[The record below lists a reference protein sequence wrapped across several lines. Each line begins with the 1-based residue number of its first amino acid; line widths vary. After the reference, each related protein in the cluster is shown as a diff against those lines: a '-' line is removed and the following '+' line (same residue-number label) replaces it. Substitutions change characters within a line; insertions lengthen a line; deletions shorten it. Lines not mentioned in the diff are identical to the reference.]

1 MNLNYAI
8 ASFITFMI
16 CSAVGIFVYQ
26 KGRRLLANRLYS
38 FLSFSLAFWAIGFFM
53 HAVVAEPS
61 QCLFW
66 GRFSHIGASFIPIFY
81 LFFILY
87 LVKPKLHRKLL
98 IPIGLIVASI
108 YSILSFHK
116 NFFTSVS
123 PKINL
128 TQWADPGSVYPLFI
142 VYFLGLPIFAYIY
155 LLFNFKN
162 QTPVKKNQLSYVL
175 FASLLGYVG
184 GSSTFLSVYGIK
196 IPFIHP
202 YGLYL
207 LSAYNLIIAYAIV
220 RHQLFDIKVII
231 KKTLVFAGMFA
242 FSFGVIVATAL
253 ITQELLPQYFGA
265 SRLVSLALSA
275 VIIVFSLRPLENFL
289 INVTNKYLFQKKYD
303 PHKVLKEFAD
313 EALTILNLDKL
324 CDVTVDTLA
333 NNLYL
338 TNCAVLLLG
347 YEEVGYEIY
356 HSFGIDSKGLYFNA
370 ENPLIK
376 HFKKREQLLLYESYD
391 KSLQA
396 QDDVKKEMD
405 KIKSQVCLSLT
416 IRNELVGILSLGAK
430 KSDQPYDADDIDI
443 LTTLTK
449 TLSIAISNARL
460 FMQAAQNE
468 KLAAIGTITSAINH
482 EICKPLGSISAS
494 MQLFNLDLDGGKYK
508 NHDELLDKV
517 KNVMQDSEK
526 QICRAINIT
535 SKLSGFAKPK
545 NLIETKPVDIS
556 ESIEEALV
564 LLKHKLELAK
574 IKIEKNIPGNLSKI
588 MVDEDQLQQI
598 FFNLLKNAAEAIKEN
613 GTIAIVAEEDDKKV
627 KMQVQDT
634 GCGIYE
640 DKLNNIFKPFYT
652 TKGKTNGSGYG
663 LSVVRELIQR
673 NRGNITVKSKVG
685 KGTTFYLE
693 FLKA

>member
-1 MNLNYAI
+1 
-8 ASFITFMI
+8 
-16 CSAVGIFVYQ
+16 
-26 KGRRLLANRLYS
+26 
-38 FLSFSLAFWAIGFFM
+38 
-53 HAVVAEPS
+53 
-61 QCLFW
+61 
-66 GRFSHIGASFIPIFY
+66 
-81 LFFILY
+81 
-87 LVKPKLHRKLL
+87 
-98 IPIGLIVASI
+98 
-108 YSILSFHK
+108 
-116 NFFTSVS
+116 
-123 PKINL
+123 
-128 TQWADPGSVYPLFI
+128 
-142 VYFLGLPIFAYIY
+142 
-155 LLFNFKN
+155 
-162 QTPVKKNQLSYVL
+162 
-175 FASLLGYVG
+175 
-184 GSSTFLSVYGIK
+184 
-196 IPFIHP
+196 
-202 YGLYL
+202 
-207 LSAYNLIIAYAIV
+207 
-220 RHQLFDIKVII
+220 
-231 KKTLVFAGMFA
+231 
-242 FSFGVIVATAL
+242 
-253 ITQELLPQYFGA
+253 
-265 SRLVSLALSA
+265 
-275 VIIVFSLRPLENFL
+275 
-289 INVTNKYLFQKKYD
+289 
-303 PHKVLKEFAD
+303 
-313 EALTILNLDKL
+313 
-324 CDVTVDTLA
+324 
-333 NNLYL
+333 
-338 TNCAVLLLG
+338 
-347 YEEVGYEIY
+347 
-356 HSFGIDSKGLYFNA
+356 
-370 ENPLIK
+370 
-376 HFKKREQLLLYESYD
+376 
-391 KSLQA
+391 
-396 QDDVKKEMD
+396 
-405 KIKSQVCLSLT
+405 
-416 IRNELVGILSLGAK
+416 
-430 KSDQPYDADDIDI
+430 
-443 LTTLTK
+443 
-449 TLSIAISNARL
+449 
-460 FMQAAQNE
+460 MQAAQNE